1 MGLEIKCYPKGLYG
15 ENTYLIT
22 DEATGFKAIIDPGY
36 FDFEVRMDIQ
46 NNAFLKYMLLTHG
59 HDDHYLAAKDYLDEY
74 TSVRFAGPAKDLKLM
89 TEGINR
95 CPEPSVLLKEGDV
108 ITLGETELRVIETP
122 GHTGGGICFA
132 TDREIFTG
140 DTLFRLSVGRT
151 DLPTGDWNTLVESI
165 SKKLYTLDE
174 EMIVYPGHGEPTTI
188 GFEKRANPFV

>member
-1 MGLEIKCYPKGLYG
+1 MSLDIKCYPKGIYG

-22 DEATGFKAIIDPGY
+22 DEATGSKAIIDPGY

-46 NNAFLKYMLLTHG
+46 NNAYLKYMLLTHG
-59 HDDHYLAAKDYLDEY
+59 HHDHFIAAKQYLEEY
-74 TSVRFAGPAKDLKLM
+74 TAVRFAGPEKDLKLM
-89 TEGINR
+89 TSGIYR
-95 CPEPSVLLKEGDV
+95 CPEPSILLKEGDV

-122 GHTGGGICFA
+122 GHTAGGICFA

-151 DLPTGDWNTLVESI
+151 DLPTGDWFTLLHSI
-165 SKKLYTLDE
+165 NDKLYTLPE

-188 GFEKRANPFV
+188 GYEKRANPFV